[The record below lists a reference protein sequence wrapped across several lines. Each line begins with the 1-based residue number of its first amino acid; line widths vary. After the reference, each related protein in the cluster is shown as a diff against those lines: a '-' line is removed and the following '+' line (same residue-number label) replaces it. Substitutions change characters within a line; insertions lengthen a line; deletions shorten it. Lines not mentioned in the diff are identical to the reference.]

1 MIRRFLLLLLCLF
14 SLQSCMPDSPPQEYT
29 IIHYPST
36 QSVLEVFEQRKA
48 DFDQMSQLLYDK
60 GDFFFEMDGG
70 LLSHTDFA
78 DSPYLTPEEGQTIK
92 EFMAETG
99 LYSIE
104 RFPVTVEQGFA
115 DERTG
120 ILLVYTFYCNDE
132 KTTCAIASLS
142 TPEDKAIEA
151 HMLYLHYEQIAR
163 IIDME
168 MQELGNGWYF
178 FIYRCEH

>member
-36 QSVLEVFEQRKA
+36 QSILEVFGQRKA
-48 DFDQMSQLLYDK
+48 DFEQMSQLLYDK
-60 GDFFFEMDGG
+60 GDFFFEMGGG
-70 LLSHTDFA
+70 LVSHTDFA

-99 LYSIE
+99 LYGIE

-120 ILLVYTFYCNDE
+120 ILLVYTFYCTDE

-151 HMLYLHYEQIAR
+151 HMLYLHYEQIAKF
-163 IIDME
+163 IDME
-168 MQELGNGWYF
+168 MQKLGNGWYF
-178 FIYRCEH
+178 FIYRLEH